1 MLIFAAHDPGAKN
14 HIRPIYLHALEVGE
28 KATWVDLS
36 TRSELM
42 EWNHAHEYIF
52 DKSIDILVTGSS
64 ICVKG
69 GGIDHRQLPPNCE
82 RPLIRACKNED
93 IPCISVV
100 DLSAKGRFNE
110 VNFQEMPDRF
120 LVTNSGCV
128 SELLD
133 LGVDYDSIVLT
144 GSAHLEA
151 YASKNLKSDDV
162 SAKRAYGLSP
172 ARNLISFFCG
182 PDTAQ
187 SIEAVNSIS
196 NLLLETQLTDFT
208 IVVRPHP
215 RMPEKNRLEER
226 VQQFGH
232 TLYDDA
238 GELNTLSLL
247 AASQVSFSMAS
258 TTSLESLVIGTPSAF
273 YQIGWDYESLNN
285 LFNNVVLVPRVRTRE
300 ELGFFIGRLLENDR
314 TPISENIEFQKG
326 ALARSWKAILELL

>member
-1 MLIFAAHDPGAKN
+1 MFIFAAHDPGAKN
-14 HIRPIYLHALEVGE
+14 HIRPIYLHALEAGE
-28 KATWVDLS
+28 KATWIDLS

-42 EWNHAHEYIF
+42 KWDHAHEYVV
-52 DKSIDILVTGSS
+52 DNSIEILVTGSS

-69 GGIDHRQLPPNCE
+69 GGIDHYQLPPNCE
-82 RPLIRACKNED
+82 KPLIRACKNKK

-100 DLSAKGRFNE
+100 DLGIQGKFDKA
-110 VNFQEMPDRF
+110 NFQEIPDRF

-144 GSAHLEA
+144 GSAHLET
-151 YASKNLKSDDV
+151 YANTKLKSGDV
-162 SAKRAYGLSP
+162 NVKRIYGLSR

-196 NLLLETQLTDFT
+196 SLLLETQLTDFT

-215 RMPEKNRLEER
+215 RMPLKSLLEEQVR
-226 VQQFGH
+226 KFGH
-232 TLYDDA
+232 VLYDEG
-238 GELNTLSLL
+238 GEPDTLLLL
-247 AASQVSFSMAS
+247 AASRVSFSMAS
-258 TTSLESLVIGTPSAF
+258 LVSLESLVIGTPSAF
-273 YQIGWDYESLNN
+273 YQIGWDYENLNN
-285 LFNNVVLVPRVRTRE
+285 MYNNVMSVPRVRTKE
-300 ELGFFIGRLLENDR
+300 ELGFFIDRLLESDR
-314 TPISENIEFQKG
+314 TAMSENIEFQKG